1 MNWKQI
7 GVVRRALVSFLWI
20 GGLTIWGG
28 TNLFSQTPPTETRSG
43 CLTTDGRAGSFVL
56 IDEVTGQRLV
66 VTGTNLNQY
75 APPGGSRVNATGSM
89 VRPGIFQ
96 ITNVQQTRDTC
107 GPIGF
112 SLAALK
118 DEIGRAT
125 FGFRVGMGIDPELVT
140 LGGQA
145 QLGPVFQS
153 VWFRPTA
160 EFGFGEVTKV
170 FSLNGDFLY
179 YLPYAGQGPDLQNR
193 WNTYAGAGPAFT
205 ILQRDFDGFPNQ
217 QIDVDGDWDSE
228 VGINFVFGVVQTS
241 GLFVEL
247 RASAYNTPAVR
258 FYVGYTFR

>member
-1 MNWKQI
+1 MNWNI
-7 GVVRRALVSFLWI
+7 GLLKKAVVGFLWI
-20 GGLTIWGG
+20 GGLTLCGG
-28 TNLFSQTPPTETRSG
+28 TNLFSQTPATETRSG
-43 CLTTDGRAGSFVL
+43 CLTSGGRTDQFLL

-75 APPGGSRVNATGSM
+75 ASGGGSRVNATGTM

-96 ITNVQQTRDTC
+96 ITNVQQTRDFC

-112 SLAALK
+112 SLAALR

-125 FGFRVGMGIDPELVT
+125 VGIRVGMGIDPEIITV
-140 LGGQA
+140 GAQA

-153 VWFRPTA
+153 VWFRPTT

-170 FSLNGDFLY
+170 YSLNGDFVY
-179 YLPYAGQGPDLQNR
+179 YLPYGGQGADLQNR

-205 ILQRDFDGFPNQ
+205 ILRRDFGGFPDQ
-217 QIDVDGDWDSE
+217 PLELDDDWDSE
-228 VGINFVFGVVQTS
+228 FGVNFLFGVVQSS
-241 GLFVEL
+241 GLFIEL